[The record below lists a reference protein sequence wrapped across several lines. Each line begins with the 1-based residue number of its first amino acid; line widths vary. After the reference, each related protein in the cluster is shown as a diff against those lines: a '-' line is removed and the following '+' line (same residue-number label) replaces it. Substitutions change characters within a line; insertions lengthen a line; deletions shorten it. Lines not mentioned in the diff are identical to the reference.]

1 MIAYAKREGKWL
13 LGSDDLCVETFARV
27 TRYSTHVMA
36 IRKSPNYESL
46 FLMRHLLF
54 FLLRKKK
61 EKDALATGG
70 LRTAAFY
77 ISYITHPQ
85 KDGNEVIKMFM
96 NKYAYEVLLL
106 LQL

>member
-46 FLMRHLLF
+46 LLMRHLLF
-54 FLLRKKK
+54 FATQKK
-61 EKDALATGG
+61 EKYVLATGG